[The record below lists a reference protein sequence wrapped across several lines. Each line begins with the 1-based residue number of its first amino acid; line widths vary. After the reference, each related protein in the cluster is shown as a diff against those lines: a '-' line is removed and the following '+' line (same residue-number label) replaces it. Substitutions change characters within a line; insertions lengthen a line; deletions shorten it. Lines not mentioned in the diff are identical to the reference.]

1 MVRILIFFAF
11 IFLFF
16 ASTKNSFSKEFH
28 KNGTTITDTIPFVID
43 EDELSDYSDSLS
55 FLPAYDLYCNWDT
68 LHTHSA
74 KFDIAELKDE
84 VKEIVLYN
92 ENSCGYVHPI
102 TGKVTSGFGPRKKR
116 FHYGA
121 DIDLETGDAVSAAF
135 DGKVRIAKTSKS
147 YGQIVVVRHNN
158 GLETYYAH
166 LSKINVEVGD
176 EVFAG
181 QTIGLGGNTGK
192 SRGSHLHFEVRYL
205 GHPIDPT
212 EIISFTEHKLVT
224 DTLCVSKKT
233 FNYIEEAKKA
243 AIQNQASKSKVH
255 VVKKGDT
262 LYAIARKYKTSQGVI
277 CKKNGIKTS
286 SKLRVGQRIKI

>member
-1 MVRILIFFAF
+1 MRIV
-11 IFLFF
+11 LFF
-16 ASTKNSFSKEFH
+16 VFIISFFTSTQKAFAYKNSKTG
-28 KNGTTITDTIPFVID
+28 NTITDTIPFSID
-43 EDELSDYSDSLS
+43 EDELSDYSDSLA

-68 LHTHSA
+68 VHTHSA

-135 DGKVRIAKTSKS
+135 DGKVRIAKISKS
-147 YGQIVVVRHNN
+147 YGQLVVIRHNN

-176 EVFAG
+176 EVYAG

-212 EIISFTEHKLVT
+212 EIISFTEQKLVT

-243 AIQNQASKSKVH
+243 ALKNQTSKAKVH

-262 LYAIARKYKTSQGVI
+262 LYGIARKYKTSQSAL
-277 CKKNGIKTS
+277 CKKNGLKTS
-286 SKLRVGQRIKI
+286 SKLKVGQRIKI

>member
-1 MVRILIFFAF
+1 MMRILIFIAF
-11 IFLFF
+11 IIFS
-16 ASTKNSFSKEFH
+16 STENGFSYGFRKT
-28 KNGTTITDTIPFVID
+28 GSTTTDTIPFVID

-74 KFDIAELKDE
+74 KFDIAELKDD

-102 TGKVTSGFGPRKKR
+102 SGNVTSGFGPRKKR

-135 DGKVRIAKTSKS
+135 DGKVRIAKISKS
-147 YGQIVVVRHNN
+147 YGQIVVIRHNN

-243 AIQNQASKSKVH
+243 AVKNQSSKSKVH

-262 LYAIARKYKTSQGVI
+262 LYGIARKYKTSQGVL
-277 CKKNGIKTS
+277 CKKNGLKTS
-286 SKLRVGQRIKI
+286 STLRVGQRIKI